1 MNSGN
6 ICLNNI
12 CLGPVCRGKEITAT
26 PFNTKNL
33 VEMKIHDSIEQAEF
47 ENPQAKAW
55 INLMF
60 TYHFMMDQTRQVFK
74 QFGVTQQQ
82 YNVLRI
88 LKGKK
93 NSPATCGEVKRVMLD
108 KNPDLSRLSDRLV
121 AKGLIQRE
129 VNENN
134 RREVELTIT
143 EKGLTLLDAIQD
155 PLKETVKLET
165 ALTDKEAEQLSDLL
179 DKMRG

>member
-1 MNSGN
+1 
-6 ICLNNI
+6 
-12 CLGPVCRGKEITAT
+12 
-26 PFNTKNL
+26 
-33 VEMKIHDSIEQAEF
+33 MKIHDSIEQAEF

-55 INLMF
+55 VNLMF
-60 TYHFMMDQTRQVFK
+60 TYHFMMDRTRQVFK
-74 QFGVTQQQ
+74 QFGITQQQ

-88 LKGKK
+88 LKGKR
-93 NSPATCGEVKRVMLD
+93 NVPATCGEVKRVMLD

-121 AKGLIQRE
+121 AKGLIHRE

-143 EKGLTLLDAIQD
+143 PKGLDLINAIQG
-155 PLKETVKLET
+155 PLKNTVQLENV
-165 ALTDKEAEQLSDLL
+165 LTDKEAEQLSDLL